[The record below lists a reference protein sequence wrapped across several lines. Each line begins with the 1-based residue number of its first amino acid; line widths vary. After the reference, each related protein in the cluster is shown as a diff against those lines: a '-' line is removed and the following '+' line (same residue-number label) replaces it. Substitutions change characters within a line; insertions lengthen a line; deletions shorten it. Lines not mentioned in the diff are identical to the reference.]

1 MKEREELF
9 MNKYARQILIDNFI
23 EKFDKAL
30 EAMMAID
37 DFKWNIEIS
46 ITSNNALLN
55 EREDTIKKINQA
67 FRKNGL

>member
-1 MKEREELF
+1 